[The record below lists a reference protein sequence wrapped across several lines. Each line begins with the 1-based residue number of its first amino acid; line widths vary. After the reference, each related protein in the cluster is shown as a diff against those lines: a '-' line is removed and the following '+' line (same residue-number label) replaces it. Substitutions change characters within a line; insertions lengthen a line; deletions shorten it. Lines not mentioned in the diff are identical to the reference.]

1 MTRARTLGPAR
12 PSRLLPSRVPQLD
25 LFLGAPCAT
34 EGSMVP
40 GSQHLDEAD
49 SWVQPLL
56 GGGGEPLKAL
66 NRRPRSD
73 GAAVRWGSRI
83 NPFGRLWRPWGPVRP
98 GHVLL
103 GWGWVWGVVVTA
115 ETQGPPATPISPPG
129 KPVLRLQGP
138 PRALSSVPIGP
149 HTWSHHGLKHEAW
162 SLEP

>member
-103 GWGWVWGVVVTA
+103 GWGWAWGVVVTA
-115 ETQGPPATPISPPG
+115 ETQGPRQHPFLLQESQCSAFKDRLGLCPLYPLALTPGATM
-129 KPVLRLQGP
+129 V
-138 PRALSSVPIGP
+138 
-149 HTWSHHGLKHEAW
+149 
-162 SLEP
+162 